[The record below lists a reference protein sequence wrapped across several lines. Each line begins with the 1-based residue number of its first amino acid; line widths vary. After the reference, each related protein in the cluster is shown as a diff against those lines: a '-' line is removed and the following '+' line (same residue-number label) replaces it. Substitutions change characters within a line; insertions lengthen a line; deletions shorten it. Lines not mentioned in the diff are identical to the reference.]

1 MNLCQ
6 PRPGARLAA
15 LLLLAFTLAVG
26 GCNEPE
32 RRNTAARAVPKIG
45 VLIYRQDVIYISMVR
60 QALQKAL
67 EGRAELTFFFA
78 EDDQL
83 TQNEQLDKLAAERV
97 DGMAVNL
104 VDTQAA
110 ASVVDLLKKADIP
123 VVFFNREP
131 DLNLIKL
138 YSKAA
143 FVGSNTLEAGLMQ
156 GDIIARLWQ
165 AHPEFDRNGD
175 GELQYI
181 MFQGNADNPE
191 AIARTEYSVR
201 RAREHGV
208 GMRQIGQTF
217 VCNWDSDL
225 ALEAM
230 RGALAMHAGDIEL
243 IISNNDSMALG
254 ALQALTEAGFNLP
267 GGNGEKFIPVV
278 GVDAIPPAIEA
289 IDKGV
294 MSATVKQD
302 GEAMGQAIAALL
314 LNIINGKNF
323 LEGTPYSWD
332 ASGAAVR
339 LPYSPVSHE

>member
-1 MNLCQ
+1 MNVCH
-6 PRPGARLAA
+6 PRPGTRLAA
-15 LLLLAFTLAVG
+15 LLLLSFTLAAA
-26 GCNEPE
+26 GCDEPE
-32 RRNTAARAVPKIG
+32 RRDEARSRPRIG
-45 VLIYRQDVIYISMVR
+45 VLIYRQDDIYISMVR
-60 QALQKAL
+60 QALQKSL
-67 EGRAELTFFFA
+67 EGRAELSFFFA

-83 TQNEQLDKLAAERV
+83 TQNEQLDKLAAERF
-97 DGMAVNL
+97 DGLAVNL

-131 DLNLIKL
+131 DLNMIKL

-143 FVGSNTLEAGLMQ
+143 FVGTNTLEAGLMQ
-156 GDIIARLWQ
+156 GDIIARLWR

-191 AIARTEYSVR
+191 AVARTEYSVR

-217 VCNWDSDL
+217 VCNWDSEL

-230 RGALAMHAGDIEL
+230 RAALAMHAGDIEL
-243 IISNNDSMALG
+243 VISNNDSMALG

-267 GGNGEKFIPVV
+267 DGNGEKFIPVV
-278 GVDAIPPAIEA
+278 GVDAIPPAIAA
-289 IDKGV
+289 IDSGV

-302 GEAMGQAIAALL
+302 GEAMGRAIAALL

-339 LPYSPVSHE
+339 IPYSPVSHE